1 MEEQHRSLH
10 DVYGGCLII
19 ELRVF
24 RLLPYITTIGRDRL
38 NDCVIDHPM
47 VSRKHAKI
55 LHENGVYVI
64 YDLDST
70 GGTYVNDRR
79 VENAVLKNGDI
90 ILLGAFPIMFMYEDS
105 DMIQKLD
112 DEETGIF

>member
-1 MEEQHRSLH
+1 MDKQHRSLH

-24 RLLPYITTIGRDRL
+24 HLLPYITTIGRDRM

-55 LHENGVYVI
+55 IHENGIYVI

-70 GGTYVNDRR
+70 GGTYVNDVRI
-79 VENAVLKNGDI
+79 EKEALKSGDI
-90 ILLGAFPIMFMYEDS
+90 ILLSAFPIMFMYEDP
-105 DMIQKLD
+105 DMIQKHD
-112 DEETGIF
+112 DEETGEY